1 MTQKYIIL
9 SYLNFNRE
17 MGKTAIIILNYNN
30 YEDTIN
36 CIESIEKYNTAD
48 IKYVIVDNNSNR
60 EGCKKN

>member
-1 MTQKYIIL
+1 
-9 SYLNFNRE
+9 

-60 EGCKKN
+60 EGCKKELIHYLKKYGKK